1 MHVIDSF
8 PIIEACGLG
17 KSFPIYEASSQRFL
31 NALTGGRYRPQ
42 REFWALRELDL
53 RVSRGEVVGII
64 GRNGSGK
71 STLLQIVSGIMPPS
85 CGSVE
90 LRGKVAALLELGTGF
105 DLEETGRRNI
115 EFNARLLGMS
125 AAEVSERIEAI
136 IEFAEVGDFIDQPVK
151 SYSSGMIVRLGFA
164 INAHIDADVLIVD
177 EALSVGDA
185 AFQFKC
191 LNRLDTLVE
200 KGITLLLVS
209 HDAQLIKSYCTRAVY
224 LRQGV
229 VVFDGDC
236 ETACELYQKD
246 TLTGVLL
253 PAIPG
258 GHVPLASSSAD
269 VDFSSGKV
277 LSAVVVGG
285 IANQAMVNGGERV
298 FVNVHVRVG
307 RHVRQP
313 CLTVVVRDVR
323 GYNLF
328 AFNNFHDGQELSRD
342 DEGNIHACFSF
353 VADLQAGE
361 YGLAVRL
368 DDAYSPNALRMLDKK
383 PNAATFSVCRETKQF
398 DAVVNL
404 HGRVEAV
411 PNHA

>member
-1 MHVIDSF
+1 MRVTDISPVIDV
-8 PIIEACGLG
+8 CGLG
-17 KSFPIYEASSQRFL
+17 KSFPIYEAPSQRFL
-31 NALTGGRYRPQ
+31 NALTRGRYRPR
-42 REFWALRELDL
+42 REFWALHDLDL
-53 RVSRGEVVGII
+53 SIGRGEVVGII

-71 STLLQIVSGIMPPS
+71 STLLQIICGIMPPS

-105 DLEETGRRNI
+105 DLDETGRRNI

-136 IEFAEVGDFIDQPVK
+136 IEFAEIGDFIDQPVK
-151 SYSSGMIVRLGFA
+151 NYSSGMIVRLGFA

-191 LNRLDTLVE
+191 LNRLDTLLE

-224 LRQGV
+224 LRQGG

-246 TLTGVLL
+246 TLTGVV
-253 PAIPG
+253 PFANPG
-258 GHVPLASSSAD
+258 GRAQLKNSSAK
-269 VDFSSGKV
+269 VDFDSGKV
-277 LSAVVVGG
+277 LSAVVVGS
-285 IANQAMVNGGERV
+285 IAKQAMFNGGERV
-298 FVNVHVRVG
+298 FVNVHVKVG
-307 RHVRQP
+307 CDVRRP
-313 CLTVVVRDVR
+313 CVTVVVRDVR

-328 AFNNFHDGQELSRD
+328 AFNNRHHGQELSRD
-342 DEGNIHACFSF
+342 DEGNIHTCFSF
-353 VADLQAGE
+353 VADLQEGE
-361 YGLAVRL
+361 YALAVRL
-368 DDAYSPNALRMLDKK
+368 DDIYSPNALRMLDKQA
-383 PNAATFSVCRETKQF
+383 NAATFAVCRETKQF